1 MSAPL
6 LPSFIHQVALRQAT
20 RLGLTPRD
28 IVAAFDAPPCDASAL
43 APPRGAEMP
52 AAWPVPR
59 EGMASECWI
68 MARMAEDVLG
78 LIRAFDATEADG
90 VTLEHTDLVEL
101 GWAMDT
107 VRRFAIVALSH
118 AQARHILETHHANL
132 ARDAAHQ
139 TQFSGFASTA
149 SSFVVIAAFA
159 IGLCAV
165 GVATLI

>member
-118 AQARHILETHHANL
+118 AQARHILETHHAR
-132 ARDAAHQ
+132 ADASHQ
-139 TQFSGFASTA
+139 RQFSGFASTA
-149 SSFVVIAAFA
+149 VAAAAPALVGSIGIALTA
-159 IGLCAV
+159 IS
-165 GVATLI
+165 TLI

>member
-68 MARMAEDVLG
+68 MARMSEDALG

-90 VTLEHTDLVEL
+90 VTLEHADLVEL

-107 VRRFAIVALSH
+107 VRRFAGVALSH
-118 AQARHILETHHANL
+118 AQARHILETHHAR
-132 ARDAAHQ
+132 ADAAHQ
-139 TQFSGFASTA
+139 RQFSGFASTA
-149 SSFVVIAAFA
+149 VVAAALALVGSIGIALTA
-159 IGLCAV
+159 IS
-165 GVATLI
+165 TLI